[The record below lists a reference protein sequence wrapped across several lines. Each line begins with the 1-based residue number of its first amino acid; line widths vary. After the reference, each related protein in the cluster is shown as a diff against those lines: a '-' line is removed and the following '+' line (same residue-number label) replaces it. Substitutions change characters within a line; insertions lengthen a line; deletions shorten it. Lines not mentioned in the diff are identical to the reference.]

1 MFFDFMLNIVS
12 TNKPSCKK
20 GLNLP
25 KKLQICNQL
34 FLQIKQIPALL
45 TFIKFGPFCVIST
58 YAHVLEFAD
67 KFYIKNRQGQG
78 YALKV
83 KKNKSFFLKLI
94 FKSRYYIRFNY
105 FLMRNI
111 LKYNP
116 IIKLLK
122 RTALFNIKMSKT
134 FTNLPFIH
142 QHYSPFH
149 SRFRRRWYFIT
160 GGLISLF
167 F

>member
-12 TNKPSCKK
+12 TNKSNCKK

-45 TFIKFGPFCVIST
+45 TFIKLGPFCVIGA
-58 YAHVLEFAD
+58 YLRVLEFAN
-67 KFYIKNRQGQG
+67 KFYIKNSQERG

-83 KKNKSFFLKLI
+83 KKNKSFFLKTI
-94 FKSRYYIRFNY
+94 FKFRYHMRFNY

-122 RTALFNIKMSKT
+122 RTASFNVKMNKT
-134 FTNLPFIH
+134 YTNLPFVH
-142 QHYSPFH
+142 QHYSPFY
-149 SRFRRRWYFIT
+149 SRFRRR
-160 GGLISLF
+160 
-167 F
+167 

>member
-12 TNKPSCKK
+12 TNKSSCKK
-20 GLNLP
+20 WLNLP
-25 KKLQICNQL
+25 KKLQIYNQL
-34 FLQIKQIPALL
+34 LLQIKQIPALL
-45 TFIKFGPFCVIST
+45 MFINFGLFCVNNT
-58 YAHVLEFAD
+58 YVCVLEFAN
-67 KFYIKNRQGQG
+67 KFYIKNNQQRS

-83 KKNKSFFLKLI
+83 KKNKSFFLKTI
-94 FKSRYYIRFNY
+94 FKLRYHMRFNY

-116 IIKLLK
+116 IIRLLK
-122 RTALFNIKMSKT
+122 RAASFNVKMSKIY
-134 FTNLPFIH
+134 TNLPFVH
-142 QHYSPFH
+142 QHYSSFH

-160 GGLISLF
+160 GGLISRF